1 MYRLQGA
8 THFIFYNHTVGP
20 DVELILNRYQELGI
34 VSTLTW
40 NLPLNSKKDIRTEA
54 IFTAINDCNMRAAWL
69 FEYLGEY
76 EFGKTRYRESPDLKS
91 KFYKKRGA
99 TFFYD
104 VTRKLGPLDFTQYRS
119 KSSSF

>member
-1 MYRLQGA
+1 MEMYRLQGA

-20 DVELILNRYQELGI
+20 DVESILNRYQELGI

-76 EFGKTRYRESPDLKS
+76 EFGKTRYRESPDSTVFAPPGNRTIEKTVL
-91 KFYKKRGA
+91 FG
-99 TFFYD
+99 D
-104 VTRKLGPLDFTQYRS
+104 
-119 KSSSF
+119 